1 MIRITIVMAA
11 GLALAVTLPAVSAQ
25 AQNGTLTRS
34 FVSST
39 GVDTN
44 ACTITAP
51 CATFAQAYTKIG
63 ANGII
68 AALDPGKYGQLTI
81 TGPVTVN
88 GNGWAAMTG
97 NGILM
102 QPTSGTLRFVIT
114 NTVASNNGFIGIF
127 YLPPNSGST
136 ATADLAMDHVVI
148 TNNSSSGISLDSFF
162 ASGSTTVA
170 ISNSIA
176 NYNNVGIGVSNG
188 TALLAAS
195 IDNTSMVGNK
205 AYGLDA
211 IGTPR
216 TYLGRSVIT
225 DNGIGVENDT
235 SPNSVYSYQNNG
247 INGNGTG
254 TADDVAGMST
264 SLNSLTLK

>member
-1 MIRITIVMAA
+1 MTGLAQNNAITIN
-11 GLALAVTLPAVSAQ
+11 AVSG
-25 AQNGTLTRS
+25 NVILT
-34 FVSST
+34 
-39 GVDTN
+39 GLEIDG
-44 ACTITAP
+44 AGA
-51 CATFAQAYTKIG
+51 AY
-63 ANGII
+63 NGIVFNS
-68 AALDPGKYGQLTI
+68 GGSLTVSDCVLQNFVYSGSGS
-81 TGPVTVN
+81 T
-88 GNGWAAMTG
+88 TG
-97 NGILM
+97 NDILM

-136 ATADLAMDHVVI
+136 ATAELAMDHVVT

-162 ASGSTTVA
+162 TSGSTTVA

-176 NYNNVGIGVSNG
+176 NYDNVGIGVSNG

-254 TADDVAGMST
+254 TADDVAGMSP